1 MGENKEKRV
10 KLKAAFIK
18 AVDAYMDEWC
28 TKHGFEYGYDG
39 WVADDTGGICMVGD
53 YFVNFDDARY
63 DIDNDLPETMY
74 FDWYEYALD
83 VYEVDTDRKI
93 TLEAY
98 ANGYRPYTDTQIGM
112 VKTGKAKIR
121 ELQKELDELIDSF
134 KKKNIN

>member
-10 KLKAAFIK
+10 KLKADFIK
-18 AVDAYMDEWC
+18 AVDAYMNEWC

-39 WVADDTGGICMVGD
+39 WVSDDTGGVCMVGD

-74 FDWYEYALD
+74 FDWYEYTLD
-83 VYEVDTDRKI
+83 VYEVDADRKI
-93 TLEAY
+93 TLDAY
-98 ANGYRPYTDTQIGM
+98 ANGYRPYNDTQIGM

-121 ELQKELDELIDSF
+121 ELQKELDELIESF
-134 KKKNIN
+134 KNKNTN